1 MDLDEHMEWIDTES
15 SIAPTVW
22 GMLTSRMKQRARFER
37 YRLRCSAMDKIIN
50 VLFPL
55 MVSFI
60 CGSSWN
66 VERIFVCPYFSTSV
80 TNVMHV
86 EYRWRRGVFVNLRE
100 PNLGGRVS
108 VEASRCRRVALVGH
122 NFVQIV
128 TP

>member
-1 MDLDEHMEWIDTES
+1 MREQWQMWEKGIASES
-15 SIAPTVW
+15 VAEMISKFEQLPAEEASIFKLIIHSTVNTTFVTAV
-22 GMLTSRMKQRARFER
+22 GYKDAAVTVSHFSR
-37 YRLRCSAMDKIIN
+37 
-50 VLFPL
+50 
-55 MVSFI
+55 
-60 CGSSWN
+60 CGN
-66 VERIFVCPYFSTSV
+66 ITRR
-80 TNVMHV
+80 